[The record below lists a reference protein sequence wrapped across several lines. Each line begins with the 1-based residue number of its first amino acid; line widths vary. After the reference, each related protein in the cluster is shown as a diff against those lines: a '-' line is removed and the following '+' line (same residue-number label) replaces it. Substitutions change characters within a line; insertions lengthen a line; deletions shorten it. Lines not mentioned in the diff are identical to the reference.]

1 MIPTDEQ
8 RQKAR
13 KALDDV
19 EDALQSMRDL
29 REALAP
35 TDARIDLDKLIA
47 EGERNVATLRP
58 AMRDAGIA
66 PLQ

>member
-35 TDARIDLDKLIA
+35 NRGAH
-47 EGERNVATLRP
+47 RP
-58 AMRDAGIA
+58 G
-66 PLQ
+66 